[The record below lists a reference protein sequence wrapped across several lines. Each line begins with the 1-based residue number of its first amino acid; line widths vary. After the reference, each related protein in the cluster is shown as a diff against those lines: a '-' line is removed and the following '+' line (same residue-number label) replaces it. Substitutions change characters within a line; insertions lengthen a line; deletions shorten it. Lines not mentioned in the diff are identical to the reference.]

1 MVELLPVCVWSNGTV
16 TDWLLPLPL
25 NSRRTGMLFP
35 SAQPITAPVSQLPST
50 LESHPDAPVVQ
61 GGFDWPSRF
70 VCPSVKVVVAVYTP
84 SLAVTVYWATKLL
97 GSVTSSVKSPFASAV
112 TW

>member
-1 MVELLPVCVWSNGTV
+1 MGSTGSRPKMVELLPVCVWSNGTV

-70 VCPSVKVVVAVYTP
+70 VCPSVKVVVSCVYAV
-84 SLAVTVYWATKLL
+84 ACGDCVL
-97 GSVTSSVKSPFASAV
+97 GDEVIGQ
-112 TW
+112 